1 MWLLNLNDDIKVLC
15 YKKTEVDCPVFPW
28 VYASNDVRKN
38 ELKTPNKSR

>member
-15 YKKTEVDCPVFPW
+15 YKKTEVDCPVW